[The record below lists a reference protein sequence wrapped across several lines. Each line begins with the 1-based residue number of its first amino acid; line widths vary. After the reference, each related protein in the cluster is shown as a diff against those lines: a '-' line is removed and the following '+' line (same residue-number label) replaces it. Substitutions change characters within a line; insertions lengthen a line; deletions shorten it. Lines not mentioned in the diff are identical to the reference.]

1 MSLLKRYLL
10 FVFSFIFPLILH
22 AQHSCT
28 FTLQGHV
35 YDEDTQLPLNGVT
48 LSLPALQK
56 QTTTNE
62 HGFFQFNN
70 LCKQSL
76 EINFRAVGFQDLA
89 LEWSLPSD
97 TPLKVFLQHSSIHLH
112 EVHIVAHQQKLKTTA
127 SVSTLT
133 KDDLALS
140 KGESLANVLKAT
152 PGVTMLQTGAT
163 IAKPVIHGMHS
174 NRVLMVNN
182 GIKQEGQQWGAEHAP
197 EIDPFVASTIHVIKG
212 AESVRYGSEAI
223 GGVVLVEP
231 APLPTDEGFSG
242 ELDWVGALNGRSST
256 SSLTLQSS
264 VPGVQGLAWRAQAT
278 HKVGGNIKTPDYYLT
293 NTGMDEFNYSVA
305 ASYKRSSTLLE
316 AYYSRFSTNL
326 GIFSGAHIGS
336 LEDLEARIAYGR
348 PFTDGKFSYKI
359 EAPRQ
364 HVRHDLVK
372 VKAHHDFEN
381 GGQIDIQYGYQ
392 RNARQEFDI
401 RRGDRSGIPA
411 LDLVLFAHALDF
423 QYTKRSANH
432 LNTSIGLN
440 LSNTV
445 NNTVPGTFSTPLIPN
460 YDHTGVGIYLIER
473 LIKPK
478 YELEF
483 GIRYD
488 HKHLDAA
495 GFDRNKE
502 RYGGTHNYNNFSGA
516 VGGLWR
522 AGSGWEVRSNL
533 GLAWRPPTVNELYSN
548 GLHHGAAS
556 IELGDATLKAEKG
569 YKWVNTLSFKNNLL
583 SFELTAFGHSLINYI
598 YMRPTGTFDESLRG
612 TFPVFEY
619 QQTNAVLYGADF
631 SGIISLSSPFEYHLK
646 ASFLRA
652 KDRKNDTYLPAIP
665 SDRIDNSIQYKHP
678 QTLAFLHQFYLQLT
692 SQTVFKQNRFS
703 SETDFAAAPQGYHL
717 LNLQTGAGISIGQ
730 QQLQVRL
737 SADNLLNKTYKEYM
751 NRFRYYAHEKGRN
764 ISLGLSMEF

>member
-231 APLPTDEGFSG
+231 APF
-242 ELDWVGALNGRSST
+242 
-256 SSLTLQSS
+256 LQ
-264 VPGVQGLAWRAQAT
+264 T
-278 HKVGGNIKTPDYYLT
+278 K
-293 NTGMDEFNYSVA
+293 
-305 ASYKRSSTLLE
+305 
-316 AYYSRFSTNL
+316 
-326 GIFSGAHIGS
+326 
-336 LEDLEARIAYGR
+336 
-348 PFTDGKFSYKI
+348 
-359 EAPRQ
+359 
-364 HVRHDLVK
+364 DLV
-372 VKAHHDFEN
+372 V
-381 GGQIDIQYGYQ
+381 
-392 RNARQEFDI
+392 
-401 RRGDRSGIPA
+401 SW
-411 LDLVLFAHALDF
+411 
-423 QYTKRSANH
+423 
-432 LNTSIGLN
+432 IG
-440 LSNTV
+440 
-445 NNTVPGTFSTPLIPN
+445 
-460 YDHTGVGIYLIER
+460 
-473 LIKPK
+473 
-478 YELEF
+478 
-483 GIRYD
+483 
-488 HKHLDAA
+488 
-495 GFDRNKE
+495 
-502 RYGGTHNYNNFSGA
+502 
-516 VGGLWR
+516 
-522 AGSGWEVRSNL
+522 
-533 GLAWRPPTVNELYSN
+533 
-548 GLHHGAAS
+548 
-556 IELGDATLKAEKG
+556 
-569 YKWVNTLSFKNNLL
+569 
-583 SFELTAFGHSLINYI
+583 
-598 YMRPTGTFDESLRG
+598 
-612 TFPVFEY
+612 
-619 QQTNAVLYGADF
+619 
-631 SGIISLSSPFEYHLK
+631 
-646 ASFLRA
+646 
-652 KDRKNDTYLPAIP
+652 
-665 SDRIDNSIQYKHP
+665 
-678 QTLAFLHQFYLQLT
+678 
-692 SQTVFKQNRFS
+692 
-703 SETDFAAAPQGYHL
+703 
-717 LNLQTGAGISIGQ
+717 
-730 QQLQVRL
+730 
-737 SADNLLNKTYKEYM
+737 
-751 NRFRYYAHEKGRN
+751 
-764 ISLGLSMEF
+764 